1 MDEPPRFRQSSRKF
15 ARVQRQN
22 MTSAETMLWRAVRGA
37 VGGSRAADT
46 IGRPSGSVA
55 FRNRLA
61 PYKPR
66 SASETARP
74 EAENG
79 GIE

>member
-1 MDEPPRFRQSSRKF
+1 
-15 ARVQRQN
+15 
-22 MTSAETMLWRAVRGA
+22 MLWRAVRGA

-55 FRNRLA
+55 FLNRLA

-66 SASETARP
+66 SASETVRP
-74 EAENG
+74 EAESR